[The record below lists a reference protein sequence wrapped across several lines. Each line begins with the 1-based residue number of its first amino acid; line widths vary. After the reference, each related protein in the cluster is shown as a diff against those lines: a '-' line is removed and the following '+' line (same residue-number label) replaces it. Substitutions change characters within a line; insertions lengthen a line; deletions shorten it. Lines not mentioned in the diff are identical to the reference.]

1 MIEILNIE
9 NILKKNITNYKKIY
23 NFIFLYKEELINILE
38 DQTTIYAI
46 NENID
51 NNAIDLLIKNIDKS
65 LNKIENINLNAY
77 IDFYINIEELNK
89 LLHNNIIFINT
100 IDIYEKKF
108 LISDTSKNNINQ
120 NKTLILDL
128 YKKYNIE
135 NKKLLNESII
145 SIFNN
150 LDIVNKYNEIFLIL
164 RQHLDKNNN
173 TISLY
178 LEFINIIKTLEL
190 DSNFLEIINQY
201 NLQLK
206 DSILINELE
215 NINIKCNKNT
225 DILFNNNKVFNNNYF
240 TINKLQLFNNFANF
254 SFKKQYKTLSELF
267 SAELNITKF
276 SKINYNE
283 HEKIS
288 SIINLHYKLD
298 KINLIIIIIKSN
310 IDLINYNISSLL
322 DTNDT
327 IESNTGI
334 NQSFIN
340 KTKTIMTQSEYIKKI
355 DSITNYIS
363 NIQNITIYHNKLLY
377 NKENN
382 NNAKHNTDVLLINY
396 DNHNYNIYSNG
407 ESNFLKLKD
416 VNNIIINKP
425 NYSIENYNNI
435 INNNITN
442 KINNYNILNKYTESI
457 TNNYNLYSN
466 INHIELKN
474 IIINKIKEIKIPVNN
489 NNKNKIIEEILE
501 LININIYNYILNKT
515 NIEFYSEIYI
525 VYLSNINS
533 LLNKLKKELVDNYS
547 DNFLINID
555 NIINSQYHNIQLIIE
570 NIIDKHYQLNL

>member
-77 IDFYINIEELNK
+77 IDFYIYIEELTK

-178 LEFINIIKTLEL
+178 LEFINTIKSLEI

-225 DILFNNNKVFNNNYF
+225 DILFNNNKLFNNNYF

-254 SFKKQYKTLSELF
+254 SFIKQYKTLSELF

-298 KINLIIIIIKSN
+298 KINLVIIIIKSN

-355 DSITNYIS
+355 DLITNYIS

-382 NNAKHNTDVLLINY
+382 NNAKNNTDVLLINY
-396 DNHNYNIYSNG
+396 DNHNYNIYSNS

-416 VNNIIINKP
+416 VNNMIINKP

-555 NIINSQYHNIQLIIE
+555 NIINSQYYNIQLIIE